1 MLRVSAPRRAV
12 AFVALL
18 GTLFLLG
25 GAGSVSA
32 HSAVRDSDPREGV
45 VLKSAPK
52 QVTMTF
58 TEAVG
63 ISDDSFR
70 VLSPENR
77 RVSTGDTSTS
87 PAGPTPSG

>member
-32 HSAVRDSDPREGV
+32 HSAVRDSDPR
-45 VLKSAPK
+45 
-52 QVTMTF
+52 
-58 TEAVG
+58 
-63 ISDDSFR
+63 
-70 VLSPENR
+70 
-77 RVSTGDTSTS
+77 
-87 PAGPTPSG
+87 